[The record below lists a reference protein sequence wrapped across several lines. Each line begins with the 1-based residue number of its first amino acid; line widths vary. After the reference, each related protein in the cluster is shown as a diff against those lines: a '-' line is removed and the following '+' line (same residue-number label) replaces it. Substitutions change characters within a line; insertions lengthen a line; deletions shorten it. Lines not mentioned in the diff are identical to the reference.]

1 MKSKKIN
8 GKANII
14 GKNIQKYRLQQ
25 DLSLRQLSD
34 KLSLYSI
41 YILLGMYWQHK
52 QKKYIYNYSSFL
64 HLEQIVLLWY
74 IVRSFILLQK
84 THLL

>member
-41 YILLGMYWQHK
+41 YILLGMY
-52 QKKYIYNYSSFL
+52 
-64 HLEQIVLLWY
+64 
-74 IVRSFILLQK
+74 
-84 THLL
+84 